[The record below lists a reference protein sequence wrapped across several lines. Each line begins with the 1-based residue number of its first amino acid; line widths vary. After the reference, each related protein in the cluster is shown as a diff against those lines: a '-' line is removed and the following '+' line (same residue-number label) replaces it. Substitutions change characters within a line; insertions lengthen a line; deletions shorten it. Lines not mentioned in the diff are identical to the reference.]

1 MTELQFATV
10 RLTTGPRI
18 HYAEH
23 AYFPEKIRTV
33 SWVRSAVP
41 GSRSI
46 QRLDTARTGNARSR
60 SPLIF
65 RRFCST
71 VDRCAHS
78 DRLDTTSRRRTVSV
92 RHR

>member
-23 AYFPEKIRTV
+23 GDFPEKIRTV

-46 QRLDTARTGNARSR
+46 QNWTLPELGTPGAG
-60 SPLIF
+60 
-65 RRFCST
+65 RR
-71 VDRCAHS
+71 
-78 DRLDTTSRRRTVSV
+78 
-92 RHR
+92 